1 MLHSGLRTLLIVPL
15 MFLHA
20 AAHSDTLLDIYEMAL
35 KNDPVLK
42 AAQASYRA
50 GQEAEVQGRSAL
62 LPQVGAQAVYGET
75 DLEQQTSRIFSL
87 GGTNIPSNT
96 DQDVNG
102 EREDY

>member
-42 AAQASYRA
+42 AAQV
-50 GQEAEVQGRSAL
+50 GGDHGRSDRCLRRCESKA
-62 LPQVGAQAVYGET
+62 GRR
-75 DLEQQTSRIFSL
+75 DLRR
-87 GGTNIPSNT
+87 G
-96 DQDVNG
+96 
-102 EREDY
+102 